1 MSKAKFGKWVE
12 GTLGWA
18 FGGPIGALL
27 GFAIGAVIDTA
38 EFQVQTSSGPAFS
51 PRPRVSTY
59 GDFSASLLILSAAV
73 MKADG
78 KHLKSELDFVKKF
91 FVQNFGEAHAIQ
103 EMQMLK
109 ELLQKDI
116 PLPEVCTQ
124 IRQFMPLPQ
133 RLQLLHY
140 LFGIAQADGHV
151 DKREVDVIQSISS
164 YLGIPEPDFGS
175 LKAMYFR
182 DVDSDYKI
190 LETDASVSDEELK
203 KAYRRMA
210 VKYHPDKVSQL
221 GEDVQ
226 RAAKE
231 KFQRVQQAYDNIRK
245 QRGI

>member
-1 MSKAKFGKWVE
+1 MSKAKFGKWVG

-18 FGGPIGALL
+18 FGGPVGALL

-38 EFQVQTSSGPAFS
+38 EFQAEPGNTSGTQ
-51 PRPRVSTY
+51 RTRVSTY

-78 KHLKSELDFVKKF
+78 KHLKSELDYVKNF
-91 FVQNFGEAHAIQ
+91 FVQNFGAAHAMQ

-109 ELLQKDI
+109 DLLQKDI
-116 PLPEVCTQ
+116 PLPEVCAQ
-124 IRQFMPLPQ
+124 IRQFMPMAQ

-140 LFGIAQADGHV
+140 LFGIAQADGNV
-151 DKREVDVIQSISS
+151 DKTEVSVIQSVAG
-164 YLGIPEPDFGS
+164 YLGIAEADFIS
-175 LKAMYFR
+175 MKAMYFR
-182 DVDSDYKI
+182 DVDRDYQI
-190 LETDASVSDEELK
+190 LETDPGVSDDDLK

-231 KFQRVQQAYDNIRK
+231 KFQSVQQAYDNIRK